1 MENINTTVNLTA
13 TELSTLSVKELRKLA
28 NEQGLGSGGWRAT
41 ATKDALVTAL
51 STGEVP
57 ASPSNSAASAATLAD
72 AIERVISSVT
82 PSLDEDRVRELI
94 AEIVP
99 TIDSN
104 RPKEIEVIRLD
115 TSKVNVGRQHYLFA
129 ELLQWAALRI
139 PVMLVGPAGSGKS
152 TAAEFIAKALTLEF
166 YPMSVTNQTSKSDL
180 LGYKDA
186 NGNYHPSIFRR
197 AFEFGGVFNLD
208 EVDKGNAN
216 VLAVLNAATSNG
228 YCSFP
233 DAVIKAHPDFIM
245 IAAGNTFGLGRNAQF
260 VGSNQLDAA
269 TLNRFATL
277 SWGYDESLENEITAP
292 FGQQDWVRFV
302 QKVRSVVDTL
312 GIRHIVSPRASIQ
325 GSQALAAGLDR
336 TTVESAV
343 LWKGLDAASVQKVRE
358 NLVLA

>member
-1 MENINTTVNLTA
+1 MENINTTNITLNA
-13 TELSTLSVKELRKLA
+13 TELAALSVKELRKLA
-28 NEQGLGSGGWRAT
+28 NEKALGSGGWRAT
-41 ATKDALVTAL
+41 ATKDALVEAL
-51 STGEVP
+51 STGIVP
-57 ASPSNSAASAATLAD
+57 ASASNTAASAATLAE

-82 PSLDEDRVRELI
+82 PALDENRVREI
-94 AEIVP
+94 VAEVIP
-99 TIDSN
+99 DFN
-104 RPKEIEVIRLD
+104 RPKQIEVLRFD
-115 TSKVNVGRQHYLFA
+115 SSTVNVGRQHHLF
-129 ELLQWAALRI
+129 EQLLQWAALRI

-152 TAAEFIAKALTLEF
+152 TAAEFVAKALTLEF

-216 VLAVLNAATSNG
+216 VLAVLNAASANG

-233 DAVIKAHPDFIM
+233 DRVVQAHPDFIF

-277 SWGYDESLENEITAP
+277 SWGYDESLETEITAE
-292 FGQQDWVRFV
+292 FGQPEWVQFV

-325 GSQALAAGLDR
+325 GAKALAAGLDR
-336 TTVESAV
+336 TVVESAV
-343 LWKGLDAASVQKVRE
+343 LWKGLDAASVTKVRE
-358 NLVLA
+358 NLIAA